1 MKLIKLN
8 LELKNEVKEFL
19 MNVIDGS
26 VDGWEEGEGY
36 INIDLEEGQC
46 FEGKELELGLKLRD
60 IIKDNKL
67 IGEIEFNK
75 DFKVKFKIKKTDD
88 LLLEGV
94 MEEIK

>member
-1 MKLIKLN
+1 MKLN

-36 INIDLEEGQC
+36 INIDLEEGEY
-46 FEGKELELGLKLRD
+46 FEGEELELGLELRD

-75 DFKVKFKIKKTDD
+75 DFKVKFKIEKTDD

-94 MEEIK
+94 MEEII

>member
-1 MKLIKLN
+1 MKLMKLN

-36 INIDLEEGQC
+36 INIDLEEGEY
-46 FEGKELELGLKLRD
+46 FEGEELKLGLELRD

-75 DFKVKFKIKKTDD
+75 DFKVKFKIEKTDD

-94 MEEIK
+94 MEEII

>member
-1 MKLIKLN
+1 MKLN

-36 INIDLEEGQC
+36 INIDLEEGEY
-46 FEGKELELGLKLRD
+46 FEGEELELGLELRD

-75 DFKVKFKIKKTDD
+75 DFKVKFKIEKTDD
-88 LLLEGV
+88 LLLEGI
-94 MEEIK
+94 MEEII

>member
-36 INIDLEEGQC
+36 INIDLEEGEY
-46 FEGKELELGLKLRD
+46 FEGEELELGLELRD

-75 DFKVKFKIKKTDD
+75 DFKVKFKIEKTDD

>member
-1 MKLIKLN
+1 MKLN

-36 INIDLEEGQC
+36 INIDLEEGEY
-46 FEGKELELGLKLRD
+46 FEGEELKLGLELRD

-75 DFKVKFKIKKTDD
+75 DFKVKFKIEKTDD

-94 MEEIK
+94 MEEII

>member
-1 MKLIKLN
+1 MKLMKLN

-36 INIDLEEGQC
+36 INIDLEEGEY
-46 FEGKELELGLKLRD
+46 FEGEELELGLELRD

-75 DFKVKFKIKKTDD
+75 DFKVKFKIEKTDD

-94 MEEIK
+94 MEEII

>member
-1 MKLIKLN
+1 MKLMKLN

-36 INIDLEEGQC
+36 INIDLEEGEY
-46 FEGKELELGLKLRD
+46 FEGEELELGLELRD

-75 DFKVKFKIKKTDD
+75 DFKVKFKIEKTDD
-88 LLLEGV
+88 LLLEGI
-94 MEEIK
+94 MEEII